1 MLDIQIKIEGD
12 RVIIDGLNKL
22 AAEMPKTIDRGLAR
36 VAKGIHG
43 EAHAWLSGAG
53 GASKKVR
60 TDYVGFIKKSGEK
73 AMFRSYAGAGGYP
86 VPVRT
91 RNLRRMLDWLKPGES
106 KQGEAGTFTA
116 GPHEVVIY
124 DSAEYANVIHEGK
137 GSSAKFGPRRYL
149 IDALEKFNQGARI
162 ASILQE
168 EIVAE
173 IAKKG
178 MK

>member
-1 MLDIQIKIEGD
+1 MLDIQVTVQGD
-12 RVIIDGLNKL
+12 KVLIDGLNKL
-22 AAEMPKTIDRGLAR
+22 AAEMPKAIDRGLVR
-36 VAKGIHG
+36 VAKGIHR
-43 EAHAWLSGAG
+43 EAHVWLSGAG
-53 GASKKVR
+53 GVYETKTS
-60 TDYVGFIKKSGEK
+60 KKSGKQYRKKVANTE
-73 AMFRSYAGAGGYP
+73 AGGYP

-91 RNLRRMLDWLKPGES
+91 GNLRRMLDWLKPGES

-149 IDALEKFNQGARI
+149 TDALEKFNQGARI

-168 EIVAE
+168 EIAAE